1 MTSGPRPGRE
11 VAVVQSRVGVDGR
24 SRVLA
29 TLIAMVNERGATPD
43 LLTFS
48 PEQEVERFRRFAG
61 QPLAFVHR
69 RMPRP
74 PAARGYALAELAL
87 PQIIGRAFPAHRAY
101 IALTDAPY
109 HFPPTSHVLRYIA
122 FPAHLARHIESRYQR
137 QPLRAYGAFVAW
149 RYGRAAGHPFGP
161 GTWVANSEFTRAAAT
176 GAYGLSPRE
185 IDTVYG
191 PVDLTPGPE
200 PARKRAQVVSLG
212 AFHPDKRQLDQ
223 IAVAASLPDVPFR
236 MLGAIRSPRYFA
248 ACAARA
254 SEVGNVELV
263 ADASAATVRQALL
276 HSAVFLHT
284 KHNEH
289 QGLSTVEGIASGC
302 VPVVHDSGGQREVV
316 PIPGLR
322 FRTPQEAAAII
333 DRQVG
338 EDGSPHLPELREHAR
353 RFGAAAFRAGMAR
366 HVDAA
371 LAAR

>member
-1 MTSGPRPGRE
+1 MTPGPRPRGD
-11 VAVVQSRVGVDGR
+11 VAVVQSHVGVDGR

-29 TLIAMVNERGATPD
+29 ALIAMLNERGATPD

-48 PEQEVERFRRFAG
+48 ADEEVERFRRFAG

-74 PAARGYALAELAL
+74 RAARGYALAELAL
-87 PQIIGRAFPAHRAY
+87 PQVIGRALPAHRAY
-101 IALTDAPY
+101 VALTDAPY
-109 HFPPTSHVLRYIA
+109 HFPRTSHVLRYIA
-122 FPAHLARHIESRYQR
+122 FPAHLARHIESRYRR
-137 QPLRAYGAFVAW
+137 QPLRSYGAFVAW
-149 RYGRAAGHPFGP
+149 RYGRAAGHALGP
-161 GTWVANSEFTRAAAT
+161 GTWVANSAFTREVAM
-176 GAYGLSPRE
+176 GAYGLSPLE

-191 PVDLTPGPE
+191 PVDLTPGRQ

-223 IAVAASLPDVPFR
+223 IAIAARLPDVPFR
-236 MLGAIRSPRYFA
+236 LLGAIRSARYFA
-248 ACAARA
+248 ACRARA
-254 SEVGNVELV
+254 RGVGNVELV
-263 ADASAATVRQALL
+263 ADAGAAAVREALVD
-276 HSAVFLHT
+276 SAVFVHT

-316 PIPGLR
+316 PIPALR

-333 DRQVG
+333 GRQVG
-338 EDGSPHLPELREHAR
+338 EEGSPYLAELSEHAR
-353 RFGAAAFRAGMAR
+353 RFGEQAFRSGMAA

-371 LAAR
+371 MAAV